1 MLTPWCFRAPKF
13 FPCFPFRRWFVAHAT
28 EYKCNQGKFSSSR
41 KAHGSISLPV
51 FDRCCARSL
60 GGTWRLPRSP
70 GRVQCTQ
77 ALVLYWVPQ
86 SGGILRG
93 SESFGGWGCWHFSM
107 KRFRGCYFG
116 LFLETPSGSSGGR
129 KPRIMWWR
137 PKCWCSSEFAALADW
152 GLVAF
157 FSVFPECMQLFM
169 HVFVAC
175 AGMSAASYESID
187 GMRA

>member
-1 MLTPWCFRAPKF
+1 M
-13 FPCFPFRRWFVAHAT
+13 
-28 EYKCNQGKFSSSR
+28 NQ
-41 KAHGSISLPV
+41 
-51 FDRCCARSL
+51 
-60 GGTWRLPRSP
+60 
-70 GRVQCTQ
+70 
-77 ALVLYWVPQ
+77 
-86 SGGILRG
+86 
-93 SESFGGWGCWHFSM
+93 
-107 KRFRGCYFG
+107 RFRGCHFNG

-137 PKCWCSSEFAALADW
+137 PKCWCSSEFAALAD